1 MDVRLARFQSRIG
14 VTEEVPKGSGENVEA
29 VETAYLLGQCDYR
42 QVKAI
47 LNMSAEEVY
56 EWLILGLRKWQKEE
70 KERRMA
76 QLENEIDRGE

>member
-1 MDVRLARFQSRIG
+1 
-14 VTEEVPKGSGENVEA
+14 
-29 VETAYLLGQCDYR
+29 
-42 QVKAI
+42 
-47 LNMSAEEVY
+47 MSAEEVY